1 MATTRNDLKMF
12 QSEVG
17 RHGLSHR
24 FIDAVARSRPAAVIE
39 PDTYDP
45 GEIAEML
52 REIGIALLESHQPS
66 QVVAKR
72 LGDIAARYTTAPVRV
87 AALPT
92 LLIVQVG
99 SCAYEVDTSTTLTLQ
114 LDRAGR
120 ADDIA
125 TLAGAGAIT
134 PRDAVDA
141 IRRSRVAPPRFGT
154 LTTMVGYVIASLG
167 FALLIH
173 PAWSAMPAHVFLG
186 FVVAAIL
193 QLVRRIPAVEPV
205 VPILAAAVTSA
216 LAAWFVAE
224 AAHESLL
231 TVVTPA
237 LVALLPGVSL
247 TVSAVELAGG
257 QIVAGASRSV
267 YAIAQLA
274 MLAFGAAKAVHAQTQ
289 IAPPIPPGQ
298 LIPGSLYLAIV
309 LMALGLYVY
318 LSGPRGS
325 LPWLILAIGLALLS
339 QKVAANFVA
348 PLYAGFVGA
357 LVLVPFAMFAAR
369 LKTAP
374 PAMVM
379 MLAAFWA
386 LVPGALGLASLSH
399 AAAGHTGVGG
409 ITAAGSAVLS
419 LALGT
424 MVGWSV
430 FQQFSNWTGSAPAEH

>member
-1 MATTRNDLKMF
+1 MF

-17 RHGLSHR
+17 PRRLPQR
-24 FIDAVARSRPAAVIE
+24 VITTVAKPRPEAAVA
-39 PDTYDP
+39 PDTHHP

-52 REIGIALLESHQPS
+52 REIGIALLESNQPT
-66 QVVAKR
+66 QVVTTR
-72 LGDIAARYTTAPVRV
+72 LREIAARYTTAPVRV

-120 ADDIA
+120 VDDIA
-125 TLAGAGAIT
+125 TLAAAGAIT
-134 PRDAVDA
+134 PQGAVAAIRDARTA
-141 IRRSRVAPPRFGT
+141 APRFGPVS
-154 LTTMVGYVIASLG
+154 TMGGYVVATIG

-173 PAWSAMPAHVFLG
+173 PAWSALPAHLFLG
-186 FVVAAIL
+186 SVVAAIL
-193 QLVRRIPAVEPV
+193 QLARKIPALEPV
-205 VPILAAAVTSA
+205 VPIAAAAVAAA
-216 LAAWFVAE
+216 LANWFVAE

-231 TVVTPA
+231 MVVTPA
-237 LVALLPGVSL
+237 LVAMLPGVSL

-274 MLAFGAAKAVHAQTQ
+274 MLAFGAAQAVHVRSQ
-289 IAPPIPPGQ
+289 IDGQIPPGQ
-298 LIPGSLYLAIV
+298 LIPGALLLAIL

-318 LSGPRGS
+318 LSAPRGS
-325 LPWLILAIGLALLS
+325 LPWLVVAIGVALLS
-339 QKVAANFVA
+339 QSVAGNFVA
-348 PLYAGFVGA
+348 PMHAGFVGA
-357 LVLVPFAMFAAR
+357 VVLVPFAMVAAR

-399 AAAGHTGVGG
+399 AAAGHPGVGG
-409 ITAAGSAVLS
+409 IAAEGMAVLS

-430 FQQFSNWTGSAPAEH
+430 FQQFSNWIGSDSAEH